1 MNQFTGIGR
10 LTSDPELKY
19 TQSGTAFA
27 KFTLAINRVPKKEE
41 TDFINCTAWG
51 KTAEVVGEWVR
62 KGHRLAVMGQLKIDT
77 IGDKEDRKTY
87 AGINVQ
93 SVEFLESNKNENA
106 PSNSTMKLVTEKEE
120 DDSDSSDS
128 FPF

>member
-10 LTSDPELKY
+10 LTNDPELKY
-19 TQSGTAFA
+19 TQAGMAYA
-27 KFTLAINRVPKKEE
+27 KFTLAINRVPKKDE

-51 KTAEVVGEWVR
+51 KTAEVVGEYVR
-62 KGHRLAVMGQLKIDT
+62 KGHKLAVIGQLKIDT
-77 IGDKEDRKTY
+77 MGEGENRKTY

-93 SVEFLESNKNENA
+93 SVEFLESAK
-106 PSNSTMKLVTEKEE
+106 KEGVE
-120 DDSDSSDS
+120 IKQDDTSDS

>member
-10 LTSDPELKY
+10 LTNDPELKY
-19 TQSGTAFA
+19 TQAGMAYA
-27 KFTLAINRVPKKEE
+27 KFTLAINRVPKKDE

-62 KGHRLAVMGQLKIDT
+62 KGQRLAVTGQLKIDT
-77 IGDKEDRKTY
+77 TGEGENRKTY

-93 SVEFLESNKNENA
+93 SVEFLESAKSEQ
-106 PSNSTMKLVTEKEE
+106 SGSSTGLKKEDDT
-120 DDSDSSDS
+120 DDSD

>member
-10 LTSDPELKY
+10 LTNDPELKY
-19 TQSGTAFA
+19 TQAGMAYA
-27 KFTLAINRVPKKEE
+27 KFTLAINRVPKKDE

-51 KTAEVVGEWVR
+51 KTAEVVGEYVR
-62 KGHRLAVMGQLKIDT
+62 KGHKLAVIGQLKIDT
-77 IGDKEDRKTY
+77 TGEGENRKTY

-93 SVEFLESNKNENA
+93 SVEFLESAK
-106 PSNSTMKLVTEKEE
+106 KEGVE
-120 DDSDSSDS
+120 IKQDDDSSEE